1 MLRSRPRGGVCLLKQ
16 HRKSYWKNEERK
28 EVLKILRGP
37 FIENE
42 YKSLRNKNQRFFFS
56 FSISK
61 LLGIGLEFANPF
73 RHSLESCWKTMCWFT
88 FFFSLSQTSKD
99 GSCHLLLHF
108 YVALLS
114 FFCWKNLLRPRL
126 EKLKNGNSCSFKQT
140 IRVIKNVTWELKHHA
155 RTTNKSGFLIDDY
168 CLNYADFMASLFFIQ
183 FPHWV

>member
-42 YKSLRNKNQRFFFS
+42 YKSLRNKNQRFFFPFQ
-56 FSISK
+56 FSNYWAQALNLPIHFVIALK
-61 LLGIGLEFANPF
+61 VVEKQCAD
-73 RHSLESCWKTMCWFT
+73 SL
-88 FFFSLSQTSKD
+88 FFSLSQTSKD

-140 IRVIKNVTWELKHHA
+140 IRVIKNVT
-155 RTTNKSGFLIDDY
+155 
-168 CLNYADFMASLFFIQ
+168 
-183 FPHWV
+183 

>member
-1 MLRSRPRGGVCLLKQ
+1 MFRSRPRGGVCLLKQ

-56 FSISK
+56 FSIFK

-88 FFFSLSQTSKD
+88 FFLSESNFQRWFMSSATT
-99 GSCHLLLHF
+99 LVF
-108 YVALLS
+108 Q
-114 FFCWKNLLRPRL
+114 L
-126 EKLKNGNSCSFKQT
+126 EKSVKAKVRKVEKWQQ
-140 IRVIKNVTWELKHHA
+140 
-155 RTTNKSGFLIDDY
+155 
-168 CLNYADFMASLFFIQ
+168 LFFKTISD
-183 FPHWV
+183 